1 MARAGAELHYAGKQP
16 GRHAMTQERDQRAA
30 GRAGRPLRPT
40 VVRLKGGDPFI
51 FGRGGEEALA
61 LARGRAS
68 PARSCPGISSAYA
81 VPAYAG
87 IPVTQRGMAAQVTF
101 VTGHE
106 DPAKPGTD
114 LDWAHAGARRRARWS
129 S

>member
-1 MARAGAELHYAGKQP
+1 M
-16 GRHAMTQERDQRAA
+16 
-30 GRAGRPLRPT
+30 
-40 VVRLKGGDPFI
+40 VRLKGGDPFI

-61 LARGRAS
+61 LAEAGIEWEVV
-68 PARSCPGISSAYA
+68 PGISSAYA

-106 DPAKPGTD
+106 DPDKPEQRPRLGV
-114 LDWAHAGARRRARWS
+114 AGGHAGHAGIPDGGGRARARTRGG
-129 S
+129 